1 MPAMKRNEVP
11 RSLTFFQSVLQHIA
25 SQHHFAQCLMAYEH
39 FREELPL
46 DKTVLSCIALAAT
59 DKIVLSCIALAAT
72 ESSDMDTAM
81 EVFEKI
87 RSGKTQCELSG
98 KDSVNL
104 FRHLTKR
111 GDSNAAI
118 ELLRSLVGTKIP
130 FDKGAIG
137 SPQGHDRG
145 LRGRAHGRGQIRHG
159 DESVRERRERLTPA
173 LS

>member
-1 MPAMKRNEVP
+1 MSPGDCP
-11 RSLTFFQSVLQHIA
+11 SLLA
-25 SQHHFAQCLMAYEH
+25 SKHHFAQCLMIYEQ

-46 DKTVLSCIALAAT
+46 DKT
-59 DKIVLSCIALAAT
+59 VLSCIALAAT

-87 RSGKTQCELSG
+87 RSGKTQCALSG
-98 KDSVNL
+98 NYSVNL
-104 FRHLTKR
+104 ARILTRR

-130 FDKGAIG
+130 FDEGAID
-137 SPQGHDRG
+137 SQRGHGRG

-159 DESVRERRERLTPA
+159 DESVRDRRERLTPA